1 MKAISVQSLP
11 IDLLARIQRDTQTH
25 FGLAKPPNATA
36 AWQIVNPYS
45 LVLCIQW
52 SADDWRQRVFVK
64 LPLGLVDPVD
74 AAKYSQPEHST
85 VLREFN
91 VLRMLAPLRVS
102 NGRGLVAGSVVP
114 LANYI
119 DLFALATVDAGG
131 TTLRRNYTRHARRW
145 ALSSDREALLA
156 RVDLCGLWLR
166 QFHVSTA
173 QGHDGFHIDELQ
185 AYCRTRLEKMHR
197 SYPSALSQTQA
208 EHLMTAAARVAARI
222 PSDSLRVS
230 GRHNDFASHNIIARP
245 DGGISVLDFTMY
257 DHGANAFD
265 VCNFWFELE
274 MLKCDPTY
282 SRSLLSDAQSLFL
295 ASYGAMTVD
304 SPDFILARLR
314 YAINRLLNALGE
326 AKSRTGY
333 SLHRHLTIRAIR
345 TWLSAFCAL

>member
-1 MKAISVQSLP
+1 MTPVPVQSLP
-11 IDLLARIQRDTQTH
+11 GELARRIQRDVQAH
-25 FGLAKPPNATA
+25 FHLAELPTA
-36 AWQIVNPYS
+36 GAVWQIVNPYS
-45 LVLCIQW
+45 LVLCILW
-52 SADDWRQRVFVK
+52 SAGDWSQRVFVK
-64 LPLGLVDPVD
+64 LPLGPVDPVA

-91 VLRMLAPLRVS
+91 VLSMLAPLRVA
-102 NGRGLVAGSVVP
+102 NARGSVAGTVVP

-119 DLFALATVDAGG
+119 DLFALVTVDAGG
-131 TTLRRNYTRHARRW
+131 TTLRRTYTRHARRW
-145 ALSSDREALLA
+145 ALPRDREALLA
-156 RVDLCGLWLR
+156 RVDLCGCWLR
-166 QFHVSTA
+166 QFHASTA
-173 QGHDGFHIDELQ
+173 QGHDGFKVDELQ
-185 AYCRTRLEKMHR
+185 AYCLTRLEKMHR

-222 PSDSLRVS
+222 PSDSLRIS

-274 MLKCDPTY
+274 MLKWDPTY
-282 SRSLLSDAQSLFL
+282 SRSLLSDAQRLFL
-295 ASYGAMTVD
+295 ASYGEMTAD

-326 AKSRTGY
+326 AKSQSGY
-333 SLHRHLTIRAIR
+333 SLHRHLSVRSIRG
-345 TWLSAFCAL
+345 WLDAFGAL

>member
-1 MKAISVQSLP
+1 LKPVPVESLP
-11 IDLLARIQRDTQTH
+11 VDLVRRIQRDTRSH
-25 FGLAKPPNATA
+25 FQLAELPVATA
-36 AWQIVNPYS
+36 AWQILNPYS

-52 SADDWRQRVFVK
+52 SNRDWSQRVFVK
-64 LPLGLVDPVD
+64 LPLGPVDPVA

-91 VLRMLAPLRVS
+91 VLSMLAPLRVA
-102 NGRGLVAGSVVP
+102 NVRGLVAGTVVP

-119 DLFALATVDAGG
+119 DLFALVTVDAGG
-131 TTLRRNYTRHARRW
+131 TTLRRTYTRHARRW
-145 ALSSDREALLA
+145 ALPRDRGALLEQ
-156 RVDLCGLWLR
+156 VELCGRWLSE
-166 QFHVSTA
+166 FHASTA
-173 QGHDGFHIDELQ
+173 QGHDGFHLDELQ

-197 SYPSALSQTQA
+197 LYPAVLSTTQA
-208 EHLMTAAARVAARI
+208 ELLMTAAARVAARI
-222 PSDSLRVS
+222 PPDSLRIS

-274 MLKCDPTY
+274 MLQWDPTY
-282 SRSLLSDAQSLFL
+282 SRSLLSDAQRLFL
-295 ASYGAMTVD
+295 ASYGGMTAD

-326 AKSRTGY
+326 AKSQSGY
-333 SLHRHLTIRAIR
+333 SLHRHLSVRSIRG
-345 TWLSAFCAL
+345 WLDALGAL